1 MTVRRVENRNIRK
14 LTKSGRGASI
24 SLTLP
29 IDIVRE
35 LKWRDNQKVVVKKRG
50 SVKRILEITQS
61 NLLSTNILRRLIS

>member
-1 MTVRRVENRNIRK
+1 MTRRRVENRNIRK
-14 LTKSGRGASI
+14 LTKSGGGASI

-50 SVKRILEITQS
+50 KGILIVDWTKK
-61 NLLSTNILRRLIS
+61 

>member
-1 MTVRRVENRNIRK
+1 MSTRKVENRNIRK
-14 LTKSGRGASI
+14 LSKSGGGASI

-50 SVKRILEITQS
+50 KGILIVDWPS
-61 NLLSTNILRRLIS
+61 K